1 MKQTGV
7 LGLLA
12 LMIVLLLAACGEG
25 HEQMLQQL
33 EELERQNRAYE
44 TFTSDSLAE
53 RLVQYFDRHGD
64 ANERMRSHYILGC
77 VYRDLGEAPAA
88 INAYHDAADCA
99 DTTAT
104 DCDFHTLN
112 RVYSQMAD
120 VFYQQNL
127 MEDYIKA
134 CNKAINYAWGDR
146 DTLQVFN
153 VEAHIITAYNRL
165 KQYDKVIAA
174 FEDVYEKLLQMYGIK
189 TAARYC
195 ILPLNALIETGNAD
209 KAKYYIDI
217 LETESGYFDKEG
229 IVEKGREVCYYYIG
243 MYYLLLQQTDSAEY
257 YFRKELYSTLDVDNQ
272 QMASRGLSLLFSQT
286 HKPDSAAKYA
296 IYSYNMLD
304 SVFAQKATDEVERM
318 AALHDYSRHQAIA
331 SQERQRAE
339 EVSRD
344 RNRLVIV
351 IIGILLLLCWA
362 FMTWRKR
369 RKAILLQYERKVEEL
384 QRVKAE
390 LKDLHALETEKTNFQ
405 ALSEELF
412 RQIAVKEAVVGDLQI
427 EIAQLRKSD
436 FPLASEAEKQLGES
450 EVYRWLQKAV
460 KCEKLSEEQW
470 HEIINMVKN
479 ILPGFHSFISSLRYD
494 TESNA
499 YRACI
504 LLRLHIRMQD
514 ASGFI
519 GISKSRMSQICSS
532 ILNEVFGIQGS
543 GKELQRRLEC
553 IE

>member
-1 MKQTGV
+1 MPTFA
-7 LGLLA
+7 A
-12 LMIVLLLAACGEG
+12 LMTHKPHILLCLCALLLVTACGEN
-25 HEQMLQQL
+25 HRQMLQQL

-53 RLVQYFDRHGD
+53 RLVQYFDRHGTP
-64 ANERMRSHYILGC
+64 NERMRSHYILGC

-304 SVFAQKATDEVERM
+304 SVFAQKATDEVEQAKASYNYQRNKEL
-318 AALHDYSRHQAIA
+318 ADKKSAEAERSRFY
-331 SQERQRAE
+331 
-339 EVSRD
+339 
-344 RNRLVIV
+344 
-351 IIGILLLLCWA
+351 LLLLA
-362 FMTWRKR
+362 VLAVAAVLGLSLIFSVYRR
-369 RKAILLQYERKVEEL
+369 RKQVQLLQYQHDLEHLERAQTKLQEL
-384 QRVKAE
+384 R
-390 LKDLHALETEKTNFQ
+390 
-405 ALSEELF
+405 
-412 RQIAVKEAVVGDLQI
+412 
-427 EIAQLRKSD
+427 
-436 FPLASEAEKQLGES
+436 
-450 EVYRWLQKAV
+450 
-460 KCEKLSEEQW
+460 SEEQE
-470 HEIINMVKN
+470 HSANTINGLTEEIAGLKQRVAEYAKTSERHRKEKDLQESDIVNHLRELLAQDPPVEATLADMRALKSLINER
-479 ILPGFHSFISSLRYD
+479 LPMFYD
-494 TESNA
+494 TLNTASCTLNPVEYEVCLLIRVRFQPVEICKLLGHSDSYVSNI
-499 YRACI
+499 RRRI
-504 LLRLHIRMQD
+504 LQKVYGIDGKPKDLDARILAIR
-514 ASGFI
+514 
-519 GISKSRMSQICSS
+519 
-532 ILNEVFGIQGS
+532 
-543 GKELQRRLEC
+543 
-553 IE
+553 